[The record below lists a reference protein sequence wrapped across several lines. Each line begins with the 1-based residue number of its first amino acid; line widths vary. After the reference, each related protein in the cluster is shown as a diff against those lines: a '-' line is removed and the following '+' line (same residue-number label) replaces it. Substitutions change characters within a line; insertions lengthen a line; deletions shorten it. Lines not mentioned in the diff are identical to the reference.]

1 MSGKWP
7 AMSAMQQW
15 AEVLAVL
22 LLIGAAA
29 ALIGAVYVAV
39 VQCALVWAWALAMAS
54 LVVGAGAFLL
64 VATVHALRGYMERR

>member
-1 MSGKWP
+1 ML
-7 AMSAMQQW
+7 SAMQQW

-39 VQCALVWAWALAMAS
+39 VQCSLVWAWAIALAS
-54 LVVGAGAFLL
+54 LVVGAGACLL
-64 VATVHALRGYMERR
+64 VATVHALRAYMERR